1 MNKSEIREV
10 ALIAKYHAAGLGAD
24 YVARALSGLIRAAR
38 TKKSAAAIREY
49 AVIWGVTNHPE
60 FIA

>member
-1 MNKSEIREV
+1 MNKSEAKEIE
-10 ALIAKYHAAGLGAD
+10 LIAKYHAAGLGVD

-38 TKKSAAAIREY
+38 TQKSAAALRDI
-49 AVIWGVTNHPE
+49 AATWGVTNHPE

>member
-10 ALIAKYHAAGLGAD
+10 QKIKQYHAAGLGLD
-24 YVARALSGLIRAAR
+24 FCARALSALIRAAR
-38 TKKSAAAIREY
+38 TNKSKIELSRVAADIGCQR
-49 AVIWGVTNHPE
+49 HPE